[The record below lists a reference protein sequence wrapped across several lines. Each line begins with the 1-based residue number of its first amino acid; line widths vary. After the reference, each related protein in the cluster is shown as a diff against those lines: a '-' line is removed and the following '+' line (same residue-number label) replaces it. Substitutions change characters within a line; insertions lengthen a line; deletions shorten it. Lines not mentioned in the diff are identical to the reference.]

1 MAIRHIDVNT
11 NRAFKA
17 SAPNQEVISE
27 QTRII
32 YDEPQPDAFVKERK
46 MDGTTKTAIGIGA
59 VVLAGLGILT
69 YVKKGKGK
77 AAEPVKEALKQ
88 ITDQSKKIIP
98 AQEPQKVVL
107 SIADFKKVGVF
118 KDGKALIDG
127 KGFTGTIE
135 ICKEKGTRKIYED
148 GILRKAFRKGNERI
162 YSYDKNG
169 KVSKII
175 EDVVGDKDIDTKV
188 FKVFPDGR
196 KSIGLKWASPVIE
209 KTKNL
214 EIKYRATAKVL
225 SKDGTVKNYKIGRAT
240 VIGDNANTNGRI
252 YEIVTDMQTGKFAN
266 VRKIYG
272 SPADKKLVSHVGNP
286 LDYTRKHEIVDGKKV
301 TKFYDNAGELS
312 HITQSSYD
320 PKTGIFVKAKDDIL
334 GEAKIVKVTDRNSK
348 AEFSVIKDKTGA
360 VKKVTKKTS
369 GGESMIQGSNLDKK
383 ALIGDLFPSDANSDF
398 GKACIDTIMKK

>member
-1 MAIRHIDVNT
+1 MTIRHINVNT

-17 SAPNQEVISE
+17 SSSNQEAISA

-32 YDEPQPDAFVKERK
+32 YDESQPDAFVKERK
-46 MDGTTKTAIGIGA
+46 MDGTTKAAIGIGA
-59 VVLAGLGILT
+59 VVLAGLGVFA

-77 AAEPVKEALKQ
+77 VTEPVREALRQ
-88 ITDQSKKIIP
+88 ITDQSKKTLP
-98 AQEPQKVVL
+98 VPESQKVVL

-118 KDGKALIDG
+118 KDGKAIIDG

-135 ICKEKGTRKIYED
+135 ICKEKGTRKVYEN

-272 SPADKKLVSHVGNP
+272 GPADKKLVSHVGNP
-286 LDYTRKHEIVDGKKV
+286 LNYSRKHEIVDGK
-301 TKFYDNAGELS
+301 
-312 HITQSSYD
+312 
-320 PKTGIFVKAKDDIL
+320 
-334 GEAKIVKVTDRNSK
+334 
-348 AEFSVIKDKTGA
+348 
-360 VKKVTKKTS
+360 
-369 GGESMIQGSNLDKK
+369 
-383 ALIGDLFPSDANSDF
+383 
-398 GKACIDTIMKK
+398 